1 MIFKLEFAD
10 RTEYVQAKEVFHLID
25 EYVKEY
31 GNDEFLEVHK
41 IGKISD
47 EEAKT
52 IMIKNVDSST
62 FDECPEF
69 SLYTLVVGD
78 DFVIVAST
86 QWD

>member
-1 MIFKLEFAD
+1 MIYKLEFSD
-10 RTEYVQAKEVFHLID
+10 RKEYVQAKDKFHLAEEYINEYGID
-25 EYVKEY
+25 EFFDVIRII
-31 GNDEFLEVHK
+31 N
-41 IGKISD
+41 ISE

-69 SLYTLVVGD
+69 SLDTLVVGD

-86 QWD
+86 EWD